1 MVVAKFFSRG
11 IILSFFT
18 AVFLFVMLCLRAH
31 LSFEPRSESFLIFAN
46 SLEDCFQT
54 EDTLI
59 LQGVK
64 YAFFPR
70 MSVSFIFVA
79 I

>member
-1 MVVAKFFSRG
+1 
-11 IILSFFT
+11 
-18 AVFLFVMLCLRAH
+18 MLCLRAH

-46 SLEDCFQT
+46 SLEDCFQA

-64 YAFFPR
+64 DALFPR
-70 MSVSFIFVA
+70 MSVSFIFFAMEFSIRIARTVNNFGDP
-79 I
+79 